1 MPATSRSARA
11 GAGSGRAVTQPEPVA
26 GFATVGVTWAHG
38 TAVAEDAIE
47 VSVRTKQDGVWTA
60 WEPMAYHDDHGPD
73 PGSAEARTARP
84 GTEAFVVGDVDDV
97 QVRAVTPDGSL
108 PADLQL
114 ALVDPGRTVAP
125 LVEEPAID
133 TAHLTAF
140 ESGNPA
146 DPGTLDDPTDP
157 AEPAEPEDPAIA
169 PAANDVTP
177 EPKIFSRAQ
186 WGADERMRDKSSL
199 HYGEVHAGFVHH
211 TVNAN
216 DYTEKEVPAIMR
228 GIYAYHT
235 QSRGWSDIGYNFL
248 VDRFGRIWE
257 GRYGGVGR
265 PVVGAHTLDYNEN
278 SFAMSAIGNYQIAKP
293 SAAMLD
299 AYGRLFAWKL
309 SLHGVDA
316 SSTKQWV
323 GSKYF
328 QAINGHRDAAST
340 ACPGKYLYAKLP
352 LIRKLTAEY
361 QHSFASRNLR
371 TNISGKTWPDLV
383 VRDKAT
389 KNLTVVRTGGQVRY
403 LKGVTIASG
412 FKAMDLIAAPGD
424 VNGDGYSDVI
434 ARNRAS
440 GETSVYPGTA
450 TGKLGAPIRTTGR
463 FSDDNVLIGVGDF
476 DGDGKNDLVG
486 RRADTRKLLLYPG
499 EGGGTFG
506 DATVLATTWDYNL
519 TSGVGDYDGDGK
531 PDLVARA
538 SGGALFLVPG
548 LHTKLGD
555 PRKIG
560 SSFSGMDLVAGRGDV
575 TNDGS
580 PDLVTRY
587 ATSKQTRV
595 FTGDG
600 HGALGTYYGPY
611 DTFKKLNWMAAG
623 GQFVGSQAGD
633 VIGRNKAGNLVAF
646 ANTGGHN
653 VAKVVKTDVS
663 LAGSNLL
670 LNVGDWNH
678 DGFGDV
684 MTRTKAGE
692 MRLLLGKGNDRFAEP
707 VVAAT
712 GWSGLTQVTSVGDV
726 TGDGNNDIMARVGD
740 DGIFKIYP
748 GDGASGIK
756 AGYEAHSAV
765 TSNRQVAVG
774 LYDGD
779 GAPDTMITKSD
790 GSLWFYPGNGPGGMT
805 NGRRLIT
812 GLQSY
817 NWLIGLGDLDGD
829 GRSDLVVRRKVNG
842 WLYLLT
848 GTASGFRPARLIA
861 TGFKAYDL
869 AG

>member
-1 MPATSRSARA
+1 
-11 GAGSGRAVTQPEPVA
+11 
-26 GFATVGVTWAHG
+26 
-38 TAVAEDAIE
+38 
-47 VSVRTKQDGVWTA
+47 
-60 WEPMAYHDDHGPD
+60 
-73 PGSAEARTARP
+73 
-84 GTEAFVVGDVDDV
+84 
-97 QVRAVTPDGSL
+97 
-108 PADLQL
+108 
-114 ALVDPGRTVAP
+114 
-125 LVEEPAID
+125 
-133 TAHLTAF
+133 
-140 ESGNPA
+140 
-146 DPGTLDDPTDP
+146 
-157 AEPAEPEDPAIA
+157 
-169 PAANDVTP
+169 
-177 EPKIFSRAQ
+177 
-186 WGADERMRDKSSL
+186 MRDKSSL

-216 DYTEKEVPAIMR
+216 DYSKKEVPAIMR

-235 QSRGWSDIGYNFL
+235 QSKGWSDIGYNFL

-265 PVVGAHTLDYNEN
+265 PAVGAHTLGYNDYA
-278 SFAMSAIGNYQIAKP
+278 FAMSAIGNFQLVKP

-323 GSKYF
+323 GAKYF
-328 QAINGHRDAAST
+328 QAINGHRDAGST

-352 LIRKLTAEY
+352 LIRTLTADY

-371 TNISGKTWPDLV
+371 TNISGSSWPDLV
-383 VRDKAT
+383 VRDKET

-403 LKGVTIASG
+403 LNAVKIASG

-424 VNGDGYSDVI
+424 VNGDGYADVI
-434 ARNRAS
+434 ARYRAS
-440 GETSVYPGTA
+440 GATSIYPGTA
-450 TGKLGAPIRTTGR
+450 SGKLGDAIRSTGR
-463 FSDDNVLIGVGDF
+463 FSGDNLLVGVGDF

-486 RRADTRKLLLYPG
+486 RRADTGKLLLYPG

-506 DATVLATTWDYNL
+506 EASVLSASWAYNL

-531 PDLVARA
+531 PDLVARD
-538 SGGALFLVPG
+538 SSGALFLMPG
-548 LHTKLGD
+548 LRTKLGD
-555 PRKIG
+555 ARKIG
-560 SSFSGMDLVAGRGDV
+560 NSFAGVDLIAGRGDV
-575 TNDGS
+575 TNDGG
-580 PDLVTRY
+580 PDLLARY
-587 ATSKQTRV
+587 AASKQTRV
-595 FTGDG
+595 FVGNG
-600 HGALGTYYGPY
+600 HGALGSAYGP
-611 DTFKKLNWMAAG
+611 FAAFAKLNWMAAG

-646 ANTGGHN
+646 ANTGGRN
-653 VAKVVKTDVS
+653 VASVVKTGVS
-663 LAGSNLL
+663 LADSNLV

-684 MTRTKAGE
+684 MTRTKSGD
-692 MRLLLGKGNDRFAEP
+692 MKLLLGKGSDKFAEP

-712 GWSGLTQVTSVGDV
+712 GWSGLTQVTAVGDV

-740 DGIFKIYP
+740 GGIFKIYP

-774 LYDGD
+774 LYDKD

-790 GSLWFYPGNGPGGMT
+790 GTLWFYPGNGPGGMT
-805 NGRRLIT
+805 NGRRLLT

-817 NWLIGLGDLDGD
+817 NWLVGLGDLDGD
-829 GRSDLVVRRKVNG
+829 GRSDLIVRRKGNG
-842 WLYLLT
+842 WLYMLP
-848 GTASGFRPARLIA
+848 GTSNGFRPARFVA